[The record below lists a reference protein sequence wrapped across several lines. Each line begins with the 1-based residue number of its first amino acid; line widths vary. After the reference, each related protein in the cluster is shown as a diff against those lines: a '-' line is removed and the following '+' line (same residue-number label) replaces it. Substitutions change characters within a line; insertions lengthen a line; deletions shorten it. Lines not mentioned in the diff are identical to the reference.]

1 MQNAMISELVNVV
14 KQQNAK
20 HRKTRVIEIRKNLNQ
35 APEQPKNRVRRANIF
50 LFQTSSFS
58 SSPS

>member
-35 APEQPKNRVRRANIF
+35 APEQLKNRVRRANIF

>member
-1 MQNAMISELVNVV
+1 MISELVNVV

-35 APEQPKNRVRRANIF
+35 APEQLKVQSEEPTCFFSKRAHSRPVLPKYN
-50 LFQTSSFS
+50 L
-58 SSPS
+58 

>member
-35 APEQPKNRVRRANIF
+35 APE
-50 LFQTSSFS
+50 
-58 SSPS
+58 